1 MSDGTQHHVEKLLI
15 EGEDVVFRPRGNS
28 MKPIIFDK
36 QEVTITPISK
46 LPNGVQSIETG
57 DVVLCKVNGKQML
70 HLVTAI
76 KGVLSNKEGKNTLQF
91 QISNNHGHVNG
102 WCSSKHI
109 YGKLIKVS
117 D

>member
-1 MSDGTQHHVEKLLI
+1 MGDGTIHHIQQLEA
-15 EGEDVVFRPRGNS
+15 GQDVVFRPRGNS

-36 QEVTITPISK
+36 QEVTITPVSK
-46 LPNGVQSIETG
+46 LEKGVESIKQG

-76 KGVLSNKEGKNTLQF
+76 KGTSSNKEGKNTLQF

-102 WCSSKHI
+102 WTAAKNI
-109 YGKLIKVS
+109 YGKLIAVK

>member
-1 MSDGTQHHVEKLLI
+1 MGDGTEHHVKKLL

-46 LPNGVQSIETG
+46 LEKGIESIQTG
-57 DVVLCKVNGKQML
+57 DAVLCKVNGRQML
-70 HLVTAI
+70 HLVSAI
-76 KGVLSNKEGKNTLQF
+76 KGVLSNKEEKNTLQF
-91 QISNNHGHVNG
+91 QISNNRGHVNG

>member
-1 MSDGTQHHVEKLLI
+1 MGDGTKHHVEQLESGL
-15 EGEDVVFRPRGNS
+15 DVIFRPRGNS

-46 LPNGVQSIETG
+46 LENGIESIETG

-76 KGVLSNKEGKNTLQF
+76 KGCLSNKEGKNTLQF
-91 QISNNHGHVNG
+91 QISNNKGYVNG
-102 WCSSKHI
+102 WAPAKNI
-109 YGKLIKVS
+109 YGKLTSVRN
-117 D
+117 